1 MANWQDENL
10 SSILEYPFD
19 FQRYMEEQLREIDD
33 LDERIFAKKVLLE
46 GLGKIIRQTEHK
58 YKELEKRVYQEI
70 SIPDNAYE
78 IVSTVVRKAHYDPTN
93 DTLFPMI
100 HLDLTYE
107 KSREALSTQELVYVG
122 TVFLRADRETC
133 KSFEDRSGFQ
143 ACLSIAGEEKT
154 GSVQVRKAKRYR
166 DAIEQLYRMFQD
178 NHIPWETVN
187 IGYLDKFYDVFI
199 TRKDLK
205 EETVLPEDI
214 CVRYEEFEQL
224 VRPDM
229 MPLWNIE
236 QILFDSMDFMIPCI
250 EGIYYEHEFAIEEEN
265 RRDGYLI
272 QINEDISEIR
282 HEKGKIIIKSG
293 KETFENWTAV
303 RIVQKKTI
311 RSLDYDEP
319 LLTNRRQDSFIR
331 RYANG
336 SGTSLLTKSE
346 LFRKIMELDIRDY
359 IEIVGYEILENGEV
373 CPAGESMNWFVREE
387 LFPMEGRK
395 VLLLFFREKDKENY
409 LNDSMIWFVVS
420 QIQSQISEYRCVG
433 IATEEERI

>member
-1 MANWQDENL
+1 MANMQTENL
-10 SSILEYPFD
+10 SAILEYPFD
-19 FQRYMEEQLREIDD
+19 FERYMEEQLREIDE
-33 LDERIFAKKVLLE
+33 LDERIFAKKVLIE
-46 GLGKIIRQTEHK
+46 GMRYIIRQTEKK
-58 YKELEKRVYQEI
+58 YQELERRVYQEI
-70 SIPDNAYE
+70 SIPDNAYN
-78 IVSTVVRKAHYDPTN
+78 IVSTIVKRAHFDPTN
-93 DTLFPMI
+93 DTLYPVI
-100 HLDLTYE
+100 PLDLSEE
-107 KSREALSTQELVYVG
+107 KTREALSTEEFIYID
-122 TVFLRADRETC
+122 TVFLKADRQTC
-133 KSFEDRSGFQ
+133 QQFESTEGFTTK
-143 ACLSIAGEEKT
+143 AAGKEKEIPVHIRRT
-154 GSVQVRKAKRYR
+154 ERYR
-166 DAIEQLYRMFQD
+166 SLLEQLYYMFQD

-187 IGYLDKFYDVFI
+187 IGYLDKFYDVYVL
-199 TRKDLK
+199 RKDIAGDEAILEEFVVDYGTYK
-205 EETVLPEDI
+205 ELIQEDI
-214 CVRYEEFEQL
+214 L
-224 VRPDM
+224 
-229 MPLWNIE
+229 PLWNIQ
-236 QILFDSMDFMIPCI
+236 QITFDSMNFMVPCI
-250 EGIYYEHEFAIEEEN
+250 DGAYYEHELLIEEKN
-265 RRDGYLI
+265 WADGYLV
-272 QINEDISEIR
+272 QMNQDISEIR

-359 IEIVGYEILENGEV
+359 IEIVGYEILENGEA

-395 VLLLFFREKDKENY
+395 VLLLSFREKDKENY

-433 IATEEERI
+433 IATREERI